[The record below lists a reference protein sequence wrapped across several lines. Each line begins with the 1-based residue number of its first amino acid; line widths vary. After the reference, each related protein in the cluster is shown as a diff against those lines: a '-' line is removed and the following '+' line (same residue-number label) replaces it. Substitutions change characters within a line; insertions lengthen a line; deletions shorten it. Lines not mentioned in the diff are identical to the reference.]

1 MNQKTNSPSSNNNS
15 NNNSKNSSIYDIEV
29 TDINHNRYTLRKYEG
44 KVLIIVNVASKCG
57 LANQSYQELTSLLVK
72 YHSKGL
78 RILLFPC
85 KQFLNQEF
93 DEMEKVQEF
102 AKNYSEN
109 FIIMDAVNV
118 KGHNIHPLFK
128 YLTEHLKGFITNEIK
143 WNFTYFLVG
152 RNGELVRRYGPT
164 ERLPD
169 TDPDLLSCIGDVEH
183 SIENTRSAGKIKV
196 DFDDDSS
203 N

>member
-1 MNQKTNSPSSNNNS
+1 MSQ
-15 NNNSKNSSIYDIEV
+15 KNSAPKNSIYDIEV
-29 TDINHNRYTLRKYEG
+29 TDIDHNRYTLRKYEG

-72 YHSKGL
+72 FHSKGL
-78 RILLFPC
+78 RVLLFPC

-102 AKNYSEN
+102 AKKYSEN

-118 KGHNIHPLFK
+118 KGTNIHPLFK
-128 YLTEHLKGFITNEIK
+128 YLTEHLKGFITNDIK

-152 RNGELVRRYGPT
+152 RNGELVKRYGPT

-169 TDPDLLSCIGDVEH
+169 TDPDLLKCIGDVEYSVEIPRNH
-183 SIENTRSAGKIKV
+183 GKIKV
-196 DFDDDSS
+196 DFEDESS
-203 N
+203 TLTD